1 MTVRSRTRLVT
12 VVALVGATAV
22 AWVSLHVILSHGFA
36 KLEVTQT
43 QRAAQRAAAAVTAQ
57 VEPLSMIACD
67 WAAWEDTSRFL
78 EDRNQSYINSVLNRE
93 SLLGLDVD
101 LVLFVNRE
109 GRIVHAASPEGTS
122 AIRLRQTPELARY
135 VARGSTL
142 FSRYRHGGGA
152 CGVVLLPD
160 QVMLAAA
167 RPILARGDK
176 GAPHGM
182 LVMGRFLS
190 PQDFA
195 TISQKAFTQFTVHRA
210 DDPRLPEDF
219 QAARKALLR
228 SPRVFIRPQ
237 NATTVSGYAM
247 IQDLRGLPALLVRS
261 DLPRDIA
268 GQGRTIIL
276 SCVLALLISGALLG
290 VAVNLLL
297 ERAVIS
303 RLSGLSAEVRRIAAN
318 GEPSARVSAPGQD
331 ELAGLADD
339 INGILRT
346 LEQSRDAVR
355 ENESHLRTIL
365 DSVHTGFL
373 IIEADTHCIV
383 DANPAA
389 LHLMGCLREDVIGT
403 ICHGRVCPVE
413 AGRCPITDLN
423 QELDS
428 SEQVILAAD
437 RESVPVLKT
446 AALVSLGGKRYILES
461 FVDITE
467 RKHADE
473 AIRYQACHDGLTDLP
488 NRTRFYEHLHD
499 RLAQARRANDMAAV
513 LFLDLDRFKTI
524 NDTLGHAIGDELLK
538 HVAARLAET
547 LRGRDSIARLGGDE
561 FALLLTAMENPEGA
575 AVVARRVLASLRAP
589 FHINGY
595 ELHTTASIGI
605 SLFPRDGADAE
616 SLLQSA
622 DIALYHAKDQGR
634 NTFRYYDSWINA
646 STRERLEL
654 ENDLRHALEREEL
667 VVHYQPQIH
676 VPTGRLVGMEALLRW
691 QHPELGLL
699 LPGRFIALAEETGL
713 IEPIGEWVLK
723 RTCAQNKEWQR
734 EGLPPVT
741 IAVNISPVQFHQQD
755 LVAVVR
761 QALGESGLDPRY
773 LQLELTESTAMRNV
787 DFSIRLMARL
797 KEMGVGLCLD
807 DFGVGYTSLVYLKQF
822 PLDTVKIDRMFLSGS
837 IPSHNPA
844 SWSDADSSDAAI
856 ISAII
861 GIARSLNLGVIGE
874 GVETSAQVR
883 LLLERD
889 CEVMQGYLFSR
900 PVPSD
905 LATALLREQQSHRTA
920 VPTA

>member
-1 MTVRSRTRLVT
+1 
-12 VVALVGATAV
+12 
-22 AWVSLHVILSHGFA
+22 
-36 KLEVTQT
+36 
-43 QRAAQRAAAAVTAQ
+43 
-57 VEPLSMIACD
+57 
-67 WAAWEDTSRFL
+67 
-78 EDRNQSYINSVLNRE
+78 
-93 SLLGLDVD
+93 
-101 LVLFVNRE
+101 
-109 GRIVHAASPEGTS
+109 
-122 AIRLRQTPELARY
+122 
-135 VARGSTL
+135 
-142 FSRYRHGGGA
+142 
-152 CGVVLLPD
+152 
-160 QVMLAAA
+160 
-167 RPILARGDK
+167 
-176 GAPHGM
+176 
-182 LVMGRFLS
+182 
-190 PQDFA
+190 
-195 TISQKAFTQFTVHRA
+195 
-210 DDPRLPEDF
+210 
-219 QAARKALLR
+219 
-228 SPRVFIRPQ
+228 
-237 NATTVSGYAM
+237 
-247 IQDLRGLPALLVRS
+247 
-261 DLPRDIA
+261 
-268 GQGRTIIL
+268 
-276 SCVLALLISGALLG
+276 
-290 VAVNLLL
+290 
-297 ERAVIS
+297 
-303 RLSGLSAEVRRIAAN
+303 
-318 GEPSARVSAPGQD
+318 
-331 ELAGLADD
+331 
-339 INGILRT
+339 
-346 LEQSRDAVR
+346 
-355 ENESHLRTIL
+355 
-365 DSVHTGFL
+365 
-373 IIEADTHCIV
+373 
-383 DANPAA
+383 
-389 LHLMGCLREDVIGT
+389 
-403 ICHGRVCPVE
+403 
-413 AGRCPITDLN
+413 
-423 QELDS
+423 
-428 SEQVILAAD
+428 
-437 RESVPVLKT
+437 
-446 AALVSLGGKRYILES
+446 
-461 FVDITE
+461 
-467 RKHADE
+467 
-473 AIRYQACHDGLTDLP
+473 
-488 NRTRFYEHLHD
+488 
-499 RLAQARRANDMAAV
+499 
-513 LFLDLDRFKTI
+513 
-524 NDTLGHAIGDELLK
+524 
-538 HVAARLAET
+538 
-547 LRGRDSIARLGGDE
+547 
-561 FALLLTAMENPEGA
+561 
-575 AVVARRVLASLRAP
+575 VLASLRAP

-874 GVETSAQVR
+874 GVETTAQLR

-889 CEVMQGYLFSR
+889 CEVMQGYLFSK
-900 PVPSD
+900 PVPAEM
-905 LATALLREQQSHRTA
+905 ATALLREQQSHRTA
-920 VPTA
+920 VSTA